1 LGVKVP
7 NLGGFVRVVVLVP
20 HLWYLRSKFN
30 YVSFA
35 FVE

>member
-7 NLGGFVRVVVLVP
+7 NLGGLVRVIVLVP
-20 HLWYLRSKFN
+20 HLWCLRSKFN
-30 YVSFA
+30 NVPYA